1 MKVGGIDSQMVFLV
15 VDIDN
20 YDLILG
26 LDFLMK
32 IVTIIDVENWVIQVH
47 NRLGMEVKILL
58 LNVVNMLKVL
68 EQSEEEKDKMQRE
81 LLNMEME

>member
-32 IVTIIDVENWVIQVH
+32 IGTIIDVENWVIQVH

>member
-1 MKVGGIDSQMVFLV
+1 
-15 VDIDN
+15 
-20 YDLILG
+20 
-26 LDFLMK
+26 
-32 IVTIIDVENWVIQVH
+32 
-47 NRLGMEVKILL
+47 MEVKILL

>member
-32 IVTIIDVENWVIQVH
+32 IVTIIDVEN
-47 NRLGMEVKILL
+47 
-58 LNVVNMLKVL
+58 
-68 EQSEEEKDKMQRE
+68 
-81 LLNMEME
+81 